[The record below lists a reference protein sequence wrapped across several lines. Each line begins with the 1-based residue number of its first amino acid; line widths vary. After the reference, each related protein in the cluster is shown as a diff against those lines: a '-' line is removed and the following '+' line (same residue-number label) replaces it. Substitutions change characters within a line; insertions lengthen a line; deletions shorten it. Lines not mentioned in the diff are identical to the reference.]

1 MDSLITIVYY
11 KDGEIIDGP
20 NGVCYNCPPQKG
32 VLVNN
37 LIKYDE
43 LEYKLCHVMLI
54 DHTQTMLSMIFQ
66 YPILMPIGN
75 RNINYIQLPI
85 KDDDDVRLMFHSIAQ
100 ISPSNTIEMYLQ
112 THPRN
117 HSFGLSPSFDHEIMG
132 HDVKVPTKGNLA
144 MHTDDMNKNLAKNEE
159 MGEGEFGSSDSVGY
173 DSYKQLC

>member
-1 MDSLITIVYY
+1 
-11 KDGEIIDGP
+11 
-20 NGVCYNCPPQKG
+20 
-32 VLVNN
+32 
-37 LIKYDE
+37 
-43 LEYKLCHVMLI
+43 
-54 DHTQTMLSMIFQ
+54 
-66 YPILMPIGN
+66 
-75 RNINYIQLPI
+75 
-85 KDDDDVRLMFHSIAQ
+85 MFHSIAQ

>member
-1 MDSLITIVYY
+1 MCY

-20 NGVCYNCPPQKG
+20 NGACYNCPPQKG

-37 LIKYDE
+37 LIKYDD
-43 LEYKLCHVMLI
+43 LENKLCHVMLI
-54 DHTQTMLSMIFQ
+54 DHTHTMLSMIFR

-75 RNINYIQLPI
+75 GNINYIQLPI

-132 HDVKVPTKGNLA
+132 HDVKVPTKWNLA
-144 MHTDDMNKNLAKNEE
+144 MHTDDMN
-159 MGEGEFGSSDSVGY
+159 
-173 DSYKQLC
+173 

>member
-1 MDSLITIVYY
+1 M
-11 KDGEIIDGP
+11 
-20 NGVCYNCPPQKG
+20 
-32 VLVNN
+32 NN

-144 MHTDDMNKNLAKNEE
+144 MHTDDMNENLVEHEE
-159 MGEGEFGSSDSVGY
+159 MGRGNLIVVTQSVMIATNDYVDISFTNEDDDVKFY
-173 DSYKQLC
+173 DEDEINEKNYDDEPPTN